1 MIEQNPP
8 RILVVDDDADMCW
21 ALENILCPDGYAVTA
36 TTSGVDALKL
46 VAEENYLV
54 AFVDAK
60 LPDLD
65 GLELSLLIRQIS
77 PSTVV
82 ILMSG
87 FFYRED
93 IAIIQGL
100 QNNIFTDFIA
110 KPFNVEE
117 IRLMA
122 RRVIERAMEVPCVSD
137 PNSGSR

>member
-1 MIEQNPP
+1 MIEHPT
-8 RILVVDDDADMCW
+8 RILVVDDEADMCW
-21 ALENILCPDGYAVTA
+21 ALENILSPDGYAVTA
-36 TTSGVDALKL
+36 TTSSVEALKL
-46 VAEENYLV
+46 ITEENYLV
-54 AFVDAK
+54 AFIDAK

-87 FFYRED
+87 FFYQED

-100 QNNIFTDFIA
+100 QNNIFTGFIA

-117 IRLMA
+117 IRLIA

>member
-1 MIEQNPP
+1 MIEHPS
-8 RILVVDDDADMCW
+8 RILVVDDEADMCW
-21 ALENILCPDGYAVTA
+21 ALENILSPDGYAVTA
-36 TTSGVDALKL
+36 TTSSVEALKL
-46 VAEENYLV
+46 ITEENYLV

-87 FFYRED
+87 FFYQED

-100 QNNIFTDFIA
+100 QNNIFTGFIA

-122 RRVIERAMEVPCVSD
+122 RRVIERAMEVACVSG

>member
-1 MIEQNPP
+1 MIEHPS
-8 RILVVDDDADMCW
+8 RILVVDDEADMCW
-21 ALENILCPDGYAVTA
+21 ALENILSPDGYAVTA
-36 TTSGVDALKL
+36 TTSSVEALKL
-46 VAEENYLV
+46 IAEENYLV

-100 QNNIFTDFIA
+100 QNNIFTGFIA

>member
-1 MIEQNPP
+1 MIEHPS
-8 RILVVDDDADMCW
+8 RILVVDDEADMCW
-21 ALENILCPDGYAVTA
+21 ALENILSPDGYAVTA
-36 TTSGVDALKL
+36 TTSSVEALKL
-46 VAEENYLV
+46 ITEENYLV

-122 RRVIERAMEVPCVSD
+122 RRVIKRAMEVPCVSD

>member
-1 MIEQNPP
+1 MIEHPS
-8 RILVVDDDADMCW
+8 RILVVDDEPDMCW
-21 ALENILCPDGYAVTA
+21 ALENILSPDGYAVTA

-46 VAEENYLV
+46 IAEENYLV

-100 QNNIFTDFIA
+100 QNNIFTGFIA

>member
-1 MIEQNPP
+1 MIEHPS
-8 RILVVDDDADMCW
+8 RILVVDDEADMCW
-21 ALENILCPDGYAVTA
+21 ALENILSPDGYAVTA

-46 VAEENYLV
+46 IAEENYLV

-100 QNNIFTDFIA
+100 QNNIFTGFIA

-122 RRVIERAMEVPCVSD
+122 RRVIERAMEVPCVSG

>member
-1 MIEQNPP
+1 MIEHPS
-8 RILVVDDDADMCW
+8 RILVVDDEADMCW
-21 ALENILCPDGYAVTA
+21 ALENILSPDGYAVTA
-36 TTSGVDALKL
+36 TTSSVEALKL
-46 VAEENYLV
+46 ITEENYLV
-54 AFVDAK
+54 AFIDAK

-87 FFYRED
+87 FFYQED

-100 QNNIFTDFIA
+100 QNNIFTGFIA

-117 IRLMA
+117 IRLIA

>member
-1 MIEQNPP
+1 MIEHPS
-8 RILVVDDDADMCW
+8 RILVVDDEADMCW
-21 ALENILCPDGYAVTA
+21 ALENILSPDGYAVTA
-36 TTSGVDALKL
+36 TTSSVEALKL
-46 VAEENYLV
+46 ITEENYLV

-100 QNNIFTDFIA
+100 QNNIFTGFIA

-117 IRLMA
+117 IRLIA

>member
-1 MIEQNPP
+1 MIEHPS
-8 RILVVDDDADMCW
+8 RILVVDDEADMCW
-21 ALENILCPDGYAVTA
+21 ALENILSPDGYAVTA

-46 VAEENYLV
+46 IAEENYLV

-87 FFYRED
+87 FFYQED

-100 QNNIFTDFIA
+100 QNNIFTGFIA

>member
-1 MIEQNPP
+1 MIEHPS
-8 RILVVDDDADMCW
+8 RILVVDDEADMCW
-21 ALENILCPDGYAVTA
+21 ALENILSPDGYAVTA

-46 VAEENYLV
+46 IAEENYLV

-100 QNNIFTDFIA
+100 QNNIFTGFIA

>member
-1 MIEQNPP
+1 MIEHPS
-8 RILVVDDDADMCW
+8 RILVVDDEADMCW
-21 ALENILCPDGYAVTA
+21 ALENILSPDGYAVTA

-46 VAEENYLV
+46 IAEENYLV

-100 QNNIFTDFIA
+100 QNNIFTGFIA

-117 IRLMA
+117 IRLIA

>member
-1 MIEQNPP
+1 MIEHPT
-8 RILVVDDDADMCW
+8 RILVVDDEADMCW
-21 ALENILCPDGYAVTA
+21 ALENILSPDGYAVTA
-36 TTSGVDALKL
+36 TTSSVEALKL
-46 VAEENYLV
+46 ITEENYLV
-54 AFVDAK
+54 AFIDAK

-100 QNNIFTDFIA
+100 QNNIFTGFIA

-117 IRLMA
+117 IRLIA

>member
-1 MIEQNPP
+1 MIEHPS
-8 RILVVDDDADMCW
+8 RILVVDDEADMCW

-36 TTSGVDALKL
+36 TTSSVEALKL
-46 VAEENYLV
+46 IAEENYLV

-87 FFYRED
+87 FFYQED

-100 QNNIFTDFIA
+100 QNNIFTGFIA